1 MLGVATERSKTLLL
15 VKNLDVRATQAE
27 LAALFGKHGQIGT
40 VLLVPGN
47 TLALVEFLEVRFT
60 HKPHKRKDARA

>member
-1 MLGVATERSKTLLL
+1 MGVATERSKTLLL
-15 VKNLDVRATQAE
+15 VKNLDARATQAA
-27 LAALFGKHGQIGT
+27 LAALVGKPGQLGT